1 MKYLK
6 NAKKNSESFIEKILN
21 VKSFK
26 NANQVLKTIDD
37 ISDLFDDQAKEF
49 LTNDVLRNDVA
60 EELATIMARDKS
72 EVLKALPK
80 DLARAKESVI
90 RMLATKK
97 IIQEIAL
104 DAKNSGEKYLKEFG
118 DNADKW
124 SKEAKTEIA
133 LRSAILRDT
142 IYYLKRQIRGA
153 PELLKQVTLL

>member
-1 MKYLK
+1 MTNL
-6 NAKKNSESFIEKILN
+6 
-21 VKSFK
+21 
-26 NANQVLKTIDD
+26 
-37 ISDLFDDQAKEF
+37 LFDDQAKEF

-118 DNADKW
+118 NIDKW
-124 SKEAKTEIA
+124 SKSKTEIA

-142 IYYLKRQIRGA
+142 IYYLKEQIRGGVC
-153 PELLKQVTLL
+153 QSYSSR